1 MIPKPSAPKR
11 QRDREGTR
19 ATIIE
24 AAKQVLVDDGFSGF
38 GVNAVARAAGCDKQL
53 VYRYFGGIEGV
64 VEAIGI
70 DLADWVR
77 ASLEPLERLPPA
89 KSYAELMSRLAV
101 GFMDALRKDALVQKL
116 IAWEISDPSAHV
128 AQLTQ
133 ARSRALMIWMADQKR
148 DLAPP
153 PGVDAPAMNAL
164 LIASIQHLVLA
175 ASASG
180 QFAGMPLR
188 KPSDWT
194 RVRSAVERLVTTM
207 FNASA

>member
-1 MIPKPSAPKR
+1 M
-11 QRDREGTR
+11 
-19 ATIIE
+19 
-24 AAKQVLVDDGFSGF
+24 
-38 GVNAVARAAGCDKQL
+38 NAVARAAGCDKQL
-53 VYRYFGGIEGV
+53 VYRYFGGIDGV
-64 VEAIGI
+64 IEAIGV

-77 ASLEPLERLPPA
+77 ASLQPLERLVPA
-89 KSYAELMSRLAV
+89 TTYAELMSRLAV
-101 GFMDALRKDALVQKL
+101 GFLDALRKDMLVQKL
-116 IAWEISDPSAHV
+116 IAWEMSDPSPHV
-128 AQLTQ
+128 VQLTE
-133 ARSRALMIWMADQKR
+133 ARSRALMIWMAGQKR

-194 RVRSAVERLVTTM
+194 RVRSAVEYLVTTM
-207 FNASA
+207 FSESP